1 MSVTLYHNI
10 PHLAPIFVAAEE
22 GEEEGRILIQV
33 TPAILRQAEL
43 NNWFFLQQELKGP
56 MKGGTFVLSL
66 GMQMELTVRPD
77 LIYRFK
83 GLLREW
89 EDAITLLQ
97 ALSWEASQ
105 PGATEPDILLQVDSW
120 LCLGVIQKHPGGMTG
135 FRTLWDDILP
145 QMQARGIGP
154 KDLDFNHM
162 EIHLK
167 KGPDGGEGD
176 APEVDIQF
184 GEAGQIF
191 AVWPVKD
198 NPRLTPSTPI
208 EDDQPVSSSPRGLL
222 GAFGRMLDGKGIK
235 YSLGEKSSLRF
246 FHAGKNGRWSC
257 EAKVWEDQGTVAVY
271 SLYPLQASEE
281 TNASLTSWTNR
292 INSEI
297 AVGTF
302 AFNPESGDLRF
313 RTSANFTTQSG
324 LEAQLSSLWKQNMS
338 TFDSYYQEIHRLM
351 SSE

>member
-10 PHLAPIFVAAEE
+10 PHTAPLFVAAEE
-22 GEEEGRILIQV
+22 GEEEGRILIQI

-43 NNWFFLQQELKGP
+43 NGWFFLQQELKGP

-66 GMQMELTVRPD
+66 GMQMELAVRPD

-89 EDAITLLQ
+89 DDAITLLQ

-120 LCLGVIQKHPGGMTG
+120 LCLGVIQRHPGGVTG
-135 FRTLWDDILP
+135 FKTLWDDILP
-145 QMQARGIGP
+145 QMQARGVGP

-167 KGPDGGEGD
+167 KGPGEEGD
-176 APEVDIQF
+176 SPDIDIQF
-184 GEAGQIF
+184 GEGGQIF

-208 EDDQPVSSSPRGLL
+208 DTDDPVEQSQPLGLL

-235 YSLGEKSSLRF
+235 YSLGNKSSLRF

-257 EAKVWEDQGTVAVY
+257 EARVWEDQGAVAVY
-271 SLYPLQASEE
+271 SLYPLQATGDNSE
-281 TNASLTSWTNR
+281 SLTSWTNR
-292 INSEI
+292 VNHDIP
-297 AVGTF
+297 VGTF
-302 AFNPESGDLRF
+302 AFDSDSGDLRL
-313 RTSANFTTQSG
+313 RTSSSFTTHSG
-324 LEAQLSSLWKQNMS
+324 LEEQLHSLWQKNVS
-338 TFDSYYQEIHRLM
+338 TFDFYYQEIHRLM
-351 SSE
+351 SGD